1 MNIFPF
7 IVSPR
12 DNILNLCFFPRF
24 LRFAVVDL
32 LLSFFFF
39 LFPSIFKFR
48 FALCKVVCSACFIFH
63 DTIKANIVLSIV
75 YTVTLLSY

>member
-32 LLSFFFF
+32 LLSFSFFSF
-39 LFPSIFKFR
+39 SFNL
-48 FALCKVVCSACFIFH
+48 
-63 DTIKANIVLSIV
+63 
-75 YTVTLLSY
+75 